1 VPEVVELLR
10 KTNPSLK
17 NTRTELGDTPLHI
30 FMEGYIRYSDPI
42 TLAKKL
48 ITLQNINAQN
58 NYGKT
63 PLRILLEPIKYFC
76 PYHNPCKRN

>member
-1 VPEVVELLR
+1 
-10 KTNPSLK
+10 
-17 NTRTELGDTPLHI
+17 
-30 FMEGYIRYSDPI
+30 MEGYIRYSDPI